1 MNYTTISISDL
12 REQLPD
18 VAERVAR
25 KGEIFAVEKWGKIK
39 GYFVAS
45 LHLAKA
51 QDEEETLLSNRKKI
65 LARTAGIYAK
75 RKDWQG
81 KSTTQ
86 IVQEIRDREEA
97 QYAKLFD

>member
-25 KGEIFAVEKWGKIK
+25 KGEIFAIEKWGKIK

-45 LHLAKA
+45 LKTSELC
-51 QDEEETLLSNRKKI
+51 DEEEKLLAKRRLI
-65 LARTAGIYAK
+65 LKETRGIYAK
-75 RKDWQG
+75 RKDWEG
-81 KSTTQ
+81 KSTAQ
-86 IVQEIRDREEA
+86 IVQEIREREEA

>member
-45 LHLAKA
+45 LKVTEVS
-51 QDEEETLLSNRKKI
+51 EEQALLKKRKKI
-65 LARTAGIYAK
+65 LKETAGMYTK

-81 KSTTQ
+81 KSTAS
-86 IVQEIRDREEA
+86 IVQEIREKEEA
-97 QYAKLFD
+97 RYAKLFG